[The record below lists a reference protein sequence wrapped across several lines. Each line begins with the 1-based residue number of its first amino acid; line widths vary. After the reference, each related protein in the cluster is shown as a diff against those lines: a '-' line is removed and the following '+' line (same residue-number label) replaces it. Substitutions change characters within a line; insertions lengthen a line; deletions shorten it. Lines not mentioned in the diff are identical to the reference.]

1 MGFPKELTMATKYF
15 PTPSLPFTSHQQLI
29 SAAVGDPWQRLIHL
43 CLETAA
49 WGSMCFLGQLE
60 REKTGST
67 YSCSKDPD
75 FHQLKGNADVQQ
87 PLVSMSATQETQ
99 SELQFN
105 SYT

>member
-1 MGFPKELTMATKYF
+1 MSNANLALL
-15 PTPSLPFTSHQQLI
+15 SVQLRLL
-29 SAAVGDPWQRLIHL
+29 GMRKQRLIHL

-60 REKTGST
+60 REETGST

-75 FHQLKGNADVQQ
+75 FHQLKGNAEVQQ
-87 PLVSMSATQETQ
+87 PVVYMSATQETQ